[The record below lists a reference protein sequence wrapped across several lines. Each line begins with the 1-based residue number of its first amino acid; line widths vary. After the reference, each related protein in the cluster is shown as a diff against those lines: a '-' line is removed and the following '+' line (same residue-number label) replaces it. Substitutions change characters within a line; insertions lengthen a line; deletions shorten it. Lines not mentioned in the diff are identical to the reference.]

1 MHYISKQLQ
10 KEIRGLKH
18 RILYQQRE
26 ENDRRKE
33 RKLKEEE
40 REKTEERIKQSQ
52 NRGNGAKK
60 RSGKNWRKKQ
70 ILSSIL

>member
-1 MHYISKQLQ
+1 MHYSIISKQLQ

-40 REKTEERIKQSQ
+40 REKTEETESELRKWSEKDQGRIEKET
-52 NRGNGAKK
+52 NFK
-60 RSGKNWRKKQ
+60 
-70 ILSSIL
+70 